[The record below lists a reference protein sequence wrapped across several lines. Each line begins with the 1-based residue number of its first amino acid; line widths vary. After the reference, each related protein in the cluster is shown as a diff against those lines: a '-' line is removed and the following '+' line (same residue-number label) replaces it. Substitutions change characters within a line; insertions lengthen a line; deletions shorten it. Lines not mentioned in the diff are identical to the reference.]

1 MLATKN
7 SSTRTMSLD
16 IIRGVALLGMLFV
29 HAAGFSKANNFS
41 IDSVDYYL
49 SIVKNLFFEFK
60 FVSIFSFLFGV
71 GSYLFFLRAQQRGL
85 RSNQLFSRRMI
96 SLLLIGLIPIGLIT
110 IGIGLPVTPI
120 LIMYALLGF
129 ILLPFFKRKP
139 STILRT
145 AGIIAT
151 CNVILMIGTMVYVN
165 LLSTGSTMTMIVAII
180 MHYIY
185 YILLIVSM
193 ILLGLYVGKIDLFQ
207 QLSQRMG
214 IVKRIHKISV
224 LISVPFVVIGAWA
237 GYVNPNA
244 EKNLLLL
251 GISDLATYPFVIF
264 YLTSM
269 LILYHKNYFAFM
281 YKPLSYV
288 GRMSLTGY
296 VAHLL
301 LLKLLVLWLG
311 WTQGITLVQ
320 SLVLVLLVFTIL
332 ILFSFVWLQKFQQGP
347 LEKIWRLLTYGKYAP
362 IKKLSSNK

>member
-1 MLATKN
+1 MLTTKN
-7 SSTRTMSLD
+7 STTRTMSLD
-16 IIRGVALLGMLFV
+16 MIRGVALFGMLIV
-29 HAAGFSKANNFS
+29 HAAGFSKAYNFS
-41 IDSVDYYL
+41 IDSVDYHL
-49 SIVKNLFFEFK
+49 SIFKNLFFEFK

-71 GSYLFFLRAQQRGL
+71 GSHLFFSRTQQRGL
-85 RSNQLFSRRMI
+85 RSYQLFSRRMV
-96 SLLLIGLIPIGLIT
+96 SLLPIGIIPIL
-110 IGIGLPVTPI
+110 IGLPVTPI

-165 LLSTGSTMTMIVAII
+165 LLSTGSTMNMIVAII

-193 ILLGLYVGKIDLFQ
+193 ILLGLYVGKMDLFQ
-207 QLSQRMG
+207 QLSQRIG

-237 GYVNPNA
+237 GYVDPNA
-244 EKNLLLL
+244 EENLLLL
-251 GISDLATYPFVIF
+251 GISDLAAYPFVIF

-288 GRMSLTGY
+288 GRISLTAY
-296 VAHLL
+296 VGHLL
-301 LLKLLVLWLG
+301 LLKLLVPLLG
-311 WTQGITLVQ
+311 WTDGYTLVQ
-320 SLVLVLLVFTIL
+320 SLVLVFIVYTIL
-332 ILFSFVWLQKFQQGP
+332 IIFSFVWMQKFQQGP
-347 LEKIWRLLTYGKYAP
+347 LEKIWRLFTYGKNAP
-362 IKKLSSNK
+362 INTLSSYK